1 MSRRMSALWPHIA
14 CFVDESEASA
24 AALGQAA
31 RLRAQAPG
39 RLSVV
44 HIAFGP
50 PHDQPA
56 APPAWLRDA
65 ANGAGG
71 EPLLVVNLGAPAA
84 AASEWAERR
93 HVDLIVASA
102 HRDLR
107 QRFLLGSFAGHLA
120 HNAPC
125 STLLVRPRSER
136 APLV

>member
-1 MSRRMSALWPHIA
+1 MSALWPHIA
-14 CFVDESEASA
+14 CLVDESEGSA
-24 AALGQAA
+24 AALGHAA

-44 HIAFGP
+44 HVAFGP
-50 PHDQPA
+50 PQRTSP
-56 APPAWLRDA
+56 APPAWLADA
-65 ANGAGG
+65 AAGARG
-71 EPLLVVNLGAPAA
+71 EPVLVLNLGAPAA
-84 AASEWAERR
+84 AACDWAERR

-102 HRDLR
+102 HRDMR

-125 STLLVRPRSER
+125 SALLVRPRSER